1 MCLDSQGNVLED
13 VAVDGKMAIDYSD
26 QVLDEQFEFYNLT
39 RGQMIKSVQVV
50 NGQRDAKDGGPV
62 VLMTTAEGK
71 VIDLAK
77 LDRFSQSAYA
87 NFL

>member
-1 MCLDSQGNVLED
+1 MLED
-13 VAVDGKMAIDYSD
+13 VAVDGKMAIDYCD
-26 QVLDEQFEFYNLT
+26 QVLDEQFEYHSLT
-39 RGQMIKSVQVV
+39 KGQMINSVKVF
-50 NGQRDAKDGGPV
+50 NGQRDAKDGGPI